1 MAGFNIDGQP
11 PNPDEE
17 YSYDLYKMFEI
28 EFENPPSK
36 FYPSHSFLIKKF
48 VDNNGGDSRPR

>member
-17 YSYDLYKMFEI
+17 YSYDLYKTFEI

-36 FYPSHSFLIKKF
+36 FSASILFSIKKF
-48 VDNNGGDSRPR
+48 C